1 MAINVFVVSGNC
13 GSDMEVRRTQSGK
26 AIGQFSLPV
35 KSGYGEHEKTSW
47 VTCKVLGERADKL
60 AQYITKGSAVTVTG
74 SFVLEE
80 WESNGTKHS
89 RPVIIVDDLQLPPAN
104 KQGNQGGQQQQR
116 APQHQNSYQLARQ
129 QPQAQQDWDDSV
141 PF

>member
-1 MAINVFVVSGNC
+1 MAINVFVASGNC
-13 GSDMEVRRTQSGK
+13 GSDMEVRRTQAGK

-60 AQYITKGSAVTVTG
+60 AQYITKGSSVTVTG

-80 WESNGTKHS
+80 WESNGAKHS

-104 KQGNQGGQQQQR
+104 KQASQGGQQQQR
-116 APQHQNSYQLARQ
+116 AQQQNNYQQARQ
-129 QPQAQQDWDDSV
+129 QPQVQQDWDDDLA
-141 PF
+141 F